1 LSRLLD
7 YKETKEETKEVILIL
22 INEARIQKFT
32 GEWQTSSNFFKKM
45 SDEVGI

>member
-1 LSRLLD
+1 LLSRLLD
-7 YKETKEETKEVILIL
+7 YKETKKETKEVIL

>member
-1 LSRLLD
+1 LLSRLLD
-7 YKETKEETKEVILIL
+7 YKETKEVIL
-22 INEARIQKFT
+22 INEARVQKFT

>member
-1 LSRLLD
+1 LLSRLLD
-7 YKETKEETKEVILIL
+7 YKETKKETKEVILI
-22 INEARIQKFT
+22 NDARIQKFT